1 MSAAGVVQSQIQF
14 HIKLLCSIF
23 WIEAHALTYY
33 IGCEPM
39 WACNITTWPLEELH
53 PVLALKWQKPLKNSE
68 VCEENWDAIFLLPP
82 YMLQP
87 SLRATCPS
95 IRARHLQFFF
105 RCWSIA
111 ATSSSSSG
119 FANEGI
125 CRGVLLGWNP
135 LLLQCWPM
143 PKIRFDSREARWA
156 GMRNAKHEDVQSS
169 CWIEC
174 YEYKDISH
182 CKSIIISSDTNC
194 MSIRASYG
202 IYKVWVEVE
211 VGKP

>member
-14 HIKLLCSIF
+14 HIKLLCSIS

-53 PVLALKWQKPLKNSE
+53 PMLALKWQKPLKNSE

-111 ATSSSSSG
+111 TTSSSSSG

-125 CRGVLLGWNP
+125 CRGVLLGWKSPAVAMLADAINTF
-135 LLLQCWPM
+135 
-143 PKIRFDSREARWA
+143 RFKGSKMSRNEKR
-156 GMRNAKHEDVQSS
+156 MRNAKHEDVVHPESNA
-169 CWIEC
+169 
-174 YEYKDISH
+174 
-182 CKSIIISSDTNC
+182 T
-194 MSIRASYG
+194 SIRIWYNYNSFNSILYM
-202 IYKVWVEVE
+202 I
-211 VGKP
+211 

>member
-1 MSAAGVVQSQIQF
+1 MTCLHFHTDTQTNKGTIHTYPAWLKTVSVFARLLLASRFLPGHRYRQCHPVEEHLQKLPEHRTHYQTMSAAGVVQSQIQF
-14 HIKLLCSIF
+14 HIKLLCSIS

-135 LLLQCWPM
+135 LLLQCWQM
-143 PKIRFDSREARWA
+143 P
-156 GMRNAKHEDVQSS
+156 
-169 CWIEC
+169 
-174 YEYKDISH
+174 
-182 CKSIIISSDTNC
+182 
-194 MSIRASYG
+194 
-202 IYKVWVEVE
+202 
-211 VGKP
+211 